1 MRIPGNDRSR
11 VLDQLIPGS
20 SADEDAIFSSC
31 QLHSSAPIGNACRQR
46 QTRRRRSGRREMA
59 AA

>member
-1 MRIPGNDRSR
+1 MRNPGKDRSR
-11 VLDQLIPGS
+11 GVGQRITGS
-20 SADEDAIFSSC
+20 PAAADAISSSR
-31 QLHSSAPIGNACRQR
+31 QLHSSAPIGGTRRQR